1 MESRFFI
8 WFRRR
13 FAMNT
18 APKIQSLRV
27 LGPIIL
33 ALLIL
38 VVPATLLADE
48 PESLD
53 DDARVIIIHDD
64 GQEIVIEMEEINE
77 IVADAMGGLDEMMEN
92 LEEMQ
97 LQVRLGQD
105 NQLDLSFDDTTFELD
120 LDQIMSQVS
129 LALQAGFDEFDT
141 DDWTGSHDRW
151 DVSTEEDLRRELKDL
166 KKEMKSLR
174 RELKKIGDSL
184 ED

>member
-1 MESRFFI
+1 
-8 WFRRR
+8 
-13 FAMNT
+13 MNT
-18 APKIQSLRV
+18 ARQFQSPRIM
-27 LGPIIL
+27 GPFLL

-48 PESLD
+48 PECSD
-53 DDARVIIIHDD
+53 DDAKVIIIHDD
-64 GQEIVIEMEEINE
+64 GQEIVIDMEEVHE
-77 IVADAMGGLDEMMEN
+77 IVAEAMGGLDEMMEN

-141 DDWTGSHDRW
+141 DDWTGSHHRW
-151 DVSTEEDLRRELKDL
+151 DASTEEDLRRELKDL
-166 KKEMKSLR
+166 QKEMKSLR
-174 RELKKIGDSL
+174 RDLKKMGDSL

>member
-1 MESRFFI
+1 
-8 WFRRR
+8 
-13 FAMNT
+13 MNT
-18 APKIQSLRV
+18 ARKIPSLRIM
-27 LGPIIL
+27 GPFLL

-48 PESLD
+48 PESTD

-64 GQEIVIEMEEINE
+64 GEEIVIEMDEVHE
-77 IVADAMGGLDEMMEN
+77 IVAEAMGGLDEMMEN

-105 NQLDLSFDDTTFELD
+105 NQLDLAFDDTTFELD

-129 LALQAGFDEFDT
+129 LALKAGFDEFDT
-141 DDWTGSHDRW
+141 DDWTDSHDRW
-151 DVSTEEDLRRELKDL
+151 DASTEDDLRRELKDL
-166 KKEMKSLR
+166 QKEMKSLR
-174 RELKKIGDSL
+174 RELKKMGESL